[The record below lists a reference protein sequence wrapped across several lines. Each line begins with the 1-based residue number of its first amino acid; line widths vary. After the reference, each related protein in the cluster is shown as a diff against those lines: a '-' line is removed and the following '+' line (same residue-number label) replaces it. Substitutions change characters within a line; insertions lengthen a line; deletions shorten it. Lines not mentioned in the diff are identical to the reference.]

1 MDASTEVY
9 EKLIRLAARH
19 LKGHERRLF
28 QAEVADALC
37 SGSPRAAERR
47 FGFDRNAVATG
58 QHEARSG
65 IRCAEDFAA
74 RARPRAEVK
83 DPQLAL
89 DVRSI
94 VEPHT
99 QADPELKSSRRY
111 TNLSAREVLQALR
124 SQKGY
129 SDDRLPSERSMRDVL
144 NRLGYRIKRIQKA
157 RPIKKTKDTD
167 AIFDN
172 VKAAREQYKDDPETL
187 EISSDTKAK
196 VNEGDYSR
204 GGKR

>member
-1 MDASTEVY
+1 MDASVEVY
-9 EKLIRLAARH
+9 EKLIRSAARH
-19 LKGHERRLF
+19 LKGHQRRLF

-37 SGSPRAAERR
+37 NGSPRAAERR

-58 QHEARSG
+58 QHEARTG

-83 DPQLAL
+83 DPQLAD

-99 QADPELKSSRRY
+99 QADPELKSARRY
-111 TNLSAREVLQALR
+111 TNLSAREALQALAR
-124 SQKGY
+124 HKGY
-129 SDDRLPSERSMRDVL
+129 VPGRLPSERSMRDIL

-157 RPIKKTKDTD
+157 RPLKKTKDTD
-167 AIFDN
+167 AVFDN
-172 VKAAREQYKDDPETL
+172 VRAARERYGGDPRTL
-187 EISSDTKAK
+187 EISIDTKAK